1 MHNQHHIYGEIL
13 NAFNLRSGKRKYARG
28 CYFYTA
34 TAKYKVGV
42 AILLLDK
49 VGLNIRRISIEKK
62 DIHNNVV
69 S

>member
-1 MHNQHHIYGEIL
+1 MVL
-13 NAFNLRSGKRKYARG
+13 VAGKRKYACA

-34 TAKYKVGV
+34 TAKHKVGV

-62 DIHNNVV
+62 DIYNNVV
-69 S
+69 G